1 MMPNDIEC
9 FYVLIDHLYIFYLL
23 TVYYSFLIGLSLLLS
38 YSNSLCILDTD
49 SLPGVCFVN
58 IFSHSVFCLFSFLAV
73 SLDDQKFYLI
83 ESII

>member
-38 YSNSLCILDTD
+38 YSNSLCILDTN
-49 SLPGVCFVN
+49 SLPGAGFAKVFLLVCGLSLKS
-58 IFSHSVFCLFSFLAV
+58 IF
-73 SLDDQKFYLI
+73 
-83 ESII
+83 